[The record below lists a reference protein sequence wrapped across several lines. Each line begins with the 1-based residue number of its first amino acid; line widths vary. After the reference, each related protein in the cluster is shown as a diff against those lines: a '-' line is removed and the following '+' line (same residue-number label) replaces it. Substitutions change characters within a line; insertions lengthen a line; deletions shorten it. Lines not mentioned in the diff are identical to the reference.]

1 MTIVVNHRR
10 DKPALGIAT
19 FMGNL
24 LLMTILSAFVKLLSE
39 TYPLSA
45 ILLIRFFSAFLFF
58 SLLVFPRF
66 GISGLHTKRPW
77 EHAIRSFSGVAS
89 LSMFF
94 FAISMVPMADATAIS
109 YSAPLFITILSIFF
123 LNEKIGPA
131 RWSAVIAGFCGVLII
146 AQPTGATINSGL
158 VAAIGSA
165 IFGAIVAIWL
175 RRLSDTEKSATIGF
189 YYNTTGLSICIA
201 WFLFNDPVYPNPA
214 DMGLF
219 LIFALCCAAQQWL
232 LTISFRYAEAS
243 LLAPFDYFAMVF
255 AAILGYWVWFEIPTI
270 ETIIG
275 GSIIAVSGLVI
286 FFRKRSKATTTMAY
300 GNPP

>member
-1 MTIVVNHRR
+1 MTTLVNHRR

-19 FMGNL
+19 FMSNL
-24 LLMTILSAFVKLLSE
+24 LLMAILSAFVKLLTE
-39 TYPLSA
+39 TYPLSE
-45 ILLIRFFSAFLFF
+45 ILLIRFTSAFLFF
-58 SLLVFPRF
+58 ALLVFPQF

-94 FAISMVPMADATAIS
+94 FAISTIPMADATAIS
-109 YSAPLFITILSIFF
+109 YSAPIFITILSIFF

-131 RWSAVIAGFCGVLII
+131 RWSAIIAGFCGVLII
-146 AQPTGATINSGL
+146 AQPTGTAINTGL
-158 VAAIGSA
+158 FAAIGSA
-165 IFGAIVAIWL
+165 FFGAIVAIWL

-189 YYNTTGLSICIA
+189 YYNATGMTICLA
-201 WFLFNDPVYPNPA
+201 WLLLYDPVYPKSE
-214 DMGLF
+214 DIGLL

-232 LTISFRYAEAS
+232 LTISFKYAEAS

-255 AAILGYWVWFEIPTI
+255 AAFLGYWFWFEIPTI

-275 GSIIAVSGLVI
+275 GSIITVSGLVI
-286 FFRKRSKATTTMAY
+286 FFRKRSKTATN
-300 GNPP
+300 NPS